1 MRHEQFV
8 RRWTHGTA
16 DVLSR
21 LFSRNIW
28 NERESIWPIE
38 LVGADF
44 AMLLGVVIFL
54 SLCTHP
60 IRVVLRGAPRGVW
73 SWCGRYRA
81 RLDGLDARDEP
92 ARWIHLRVPVVHR
105 LHSLA
110 HGG

>member
-1 MRHEQFV
+1 M

-28 NERESIWPIE
+28 NERESIRRIE
-38 LVGADF
+38 FQAAGF
-44 AMLLGVVIFL
+44 AVLLGVVIFL

-60 IRVVLRGAPRGVW
+60 IRFVLRGAPWRVWRG
-73 SWCGRYRA
+73 SGRYRA
-81 RLDGLDARDEP
+81 RLDGLNARDEP